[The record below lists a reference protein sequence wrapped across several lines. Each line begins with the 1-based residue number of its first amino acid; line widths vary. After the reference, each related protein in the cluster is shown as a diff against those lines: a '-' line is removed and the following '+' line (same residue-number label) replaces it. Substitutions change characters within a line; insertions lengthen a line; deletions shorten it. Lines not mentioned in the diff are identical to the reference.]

1 MAGQAHTASNQNGM
15 DRQFS
20 DDNIRPAAVA
30 RGHTP
35 SPAHSSLERD
45 TPGAMAEEQ
54 AGSDSGGRRRAG
66 DRWWKIHFFRGMIND
81 VRQRLPHYASDWT
94 DAWDY
99 RVVPATIYM
108 YFANIL
114 PALAFSLDMFTK
126 TDMQFGVNEVLL
138 SSVLGAVAFALLSCQ
153 PLVIVGVTGPIT
165 VFNYTVYD
173 IMSPTGTNYLA
184 FMCWIGIWSLVL
196 HCVLAVTNSCNWLRY
211 VTRFPCDVFGFYV
224 ACIYIQKGVEVLTRL
239 GDREPF
245 YLSVAVAVL
254 VFGVAYLCGRLGDG
268 ALFSHPVRVFLK
280 DYGTPLTVIFFAG
293 FVHVGRMAAIPLEV
307 LPTGPAF
314 APTTLRPRGWV
325 VDFWNLGPA
334 HVFLALPFAVLLTVL
349 FWFDHNVSSLIAQ
362 GTEFPLRKPAG
373 FHWDLFLLGLTT
385 GVAGLLGLPF
395 PNGLIPQAPFH
406 TESLCV
412 TALVPAAAD
421 GDESSGN
428 EHQPPPA
435 TATATDHPTPAKPRR
450 HVQRVTHVVEQRV
463 SNLAQGL
470 LTLGTMTPPLL
481 AVLHLV
487 PQAVLAGLFFVMG
500 AQALAAN
507 GVTAK
512 LAFLCRDAALTPP
525 SHPLLRLHPRR
536 GRRPAA
542 VIWAFVAVELVA
554 FAATFAVTQ
563 TVAAVAF
570 PVFILALIPVRA
582 LLLPRWFEPAELAV
596 LDGPAASALTMAN
609 IGGVYGATA
618 AAAAGPGDGVLL
630 DAVAGSTGGDDD
642 DVEDGRRRAAGAASS
657 AEPVEKT
664 AVRQRPAGHGVVQE

>member
-1 MAGQAHTASNQNGM
+1 MNQQ
-15 DRQFS
+15 DSPTPAPRPL
-20 DDNIRPAAVA
+20 DDHISPAATA
-30 RGHTP
+30 GGHTP
-35 SPAHSSLERD
+35 SPARSGVGRGN
-45 TPGAMAEEQ
+45 PGVMAWEQ
-54 AGSDSGGRRRAG
+54 AGSDGSSRRRTG
-66 DRWWKIHFFRGMIND
+66 DRWWRIRFFRGMIND
-81 VRQRLPHYASDWT
+81 VRQRLPYYASDWT

-196 HCVLAVTNSCNWLRY
+196 HWILAVSNSCNWLRY

-224 ACIYIQKGVEVLTRL
+224 ACIYIQKGVEVLSRL

-254 VFGVAYLCGRLGDG
+254 VFGVAYICGLVGSG
-268 ALFSHPVRVFLK
+268 NLFSHPVRVFLK

-293 FVHVGRMAAIPLEV
+293 FVHVGRMASVPLEV
-307 LPTGPAF
+307 LPTVPAF
-314 APTTLRPRGWV
+314 APTLRSRGWV

-385 GVAGLLGLPF
+385 GVAGILGLPF

-412 TALVPAAAD
+412 TALVPAD
-421 GDESSGN
+421 GGSGGSGGGGGGGGESNN
-428 EHQPPPA
+428 EHQPSA
-435 TATATDHPTPAKPRR
+435 TAATAAAAADPPPKPR

-470 LTLGTMTPPLL
+470 LTLGTMSPPLL
-481 AVLHLV
+481 VVLHLV

-525 SHPLLRLHPRR
+525 SHPLLRVRR
-536 GRRPAA
+536 RAA
-542 VIWAFVAVELVA
+542 VWAFVAVELAA

-563 TVAAVAF
+563 TVAAVGF
-570 PVFILALIPVRA
+570 PVFILALVPIRA
-582 LLLPRWFEPAELAV
+582 VLLPRWFEPAELAL
-596 LDGPAASALTMAN
+596 LDGPTASALTMAN
-609 IGGVYGATA
+609 IGGVYGA
-618 AAAAGPGDGVLL
+618 GPGDGAL
-630 DAVAGSTGGDDD
+630 DAATAAGSGADD
-642 DVEDGRRRAAGAASS
+642 DVEGGRKGPAAGAASS
-657 AEPVEKT
+657 AEPVEKA
-664 AVRQRPAGHGVVQE
+664 AVRQRPAGPGVVQE